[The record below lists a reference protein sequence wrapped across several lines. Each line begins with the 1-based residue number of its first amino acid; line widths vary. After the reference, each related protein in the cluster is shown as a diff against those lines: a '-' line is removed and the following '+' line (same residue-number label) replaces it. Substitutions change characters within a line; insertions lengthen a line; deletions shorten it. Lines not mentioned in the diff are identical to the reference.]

1 MKDLSGRLARW
12 SLRLQSFD
20 FQISHRKGADNVVA
34 DTLSRCVEE
43 LRLDADEALGFAT
56 TEFESAEYKEIR
68 DEIRE
73 NQDRLPDATGVT
85 PFFAVFGQHMYLHGS
100 CYKLARKLQ
109 SMTDHEIA
117 TINSQDKRQIIR
129 ERISQH
135 LHQAYERSSRQ
146 YNKRAREFHAQPGQ
160 EVYRRNFTLSDF
172 NKSYNAKFARKFAK
186 CRVVRPVGNNMFELE
201 DLAGKPIGIYHAKDL
216 RL

>member
-12 SLRLQSFD
+12 SLRLQGFD
-20 FQISHRKGADNVVA
+20 FGISHRKGADNVVA

-43 LRLDADEALGFAT
+43 LKLDADDTLGFAT
-56 TEFESAEYKEIR
+56 TEFQSAEYKEIR

-73 NQDRLPDATGVT
+73 NQARLPD
-85 PFFAVFGQHMYLHGS
+85 HMYLHGS

-109 SMTDHEIA
+109 SMTDHEVA
-117 TINSQDKRQIIR
+117 TLNCQDKRSIIR
-129 ERISQH
+129 DRIKQH

-146 YNKRAREFHAQPGQ
+146 YNKRAREFNVKPGQ
-160 EVYRRNFTLSDF
+160 EVFRRNFTLSDF
-172 NKSYNAKFARKFAK
+172 GKNYNAKFARKFVR
-186 CRVVRPVGNNMFELE
+186 CRVVKPLGNNMFELE
-201 DLAGKPIGIYHAKDL
+201 NLAGKPIGIYHAKDL

>member
-1 MKDLSGRLARW
+1 MKDISGRLARW

-20 FQISHRKGADNVVA
+20 FQIAHRKGADNVLA

-43 LRLDADEALGFAT
+43 LELDVDDALGFAT
-56 TEFESAEYKEIR
+56 TEFQS
-68 DEIRE
+68 
-73 NQDRLPDATGVT
+73 Q
-85 PFFAVFGQHMYLHGS
+85 MYLHGS

-109 SMTDHEIA
+109 SMTDHEVA
-117 TINSQDKRQIIR
+117 TLNTRDKRDIIR
-129 ERISQH
+129 ERIKEH

-146 YNKRAREFHAQPGQ
+146 YNKRAREFHARPGQ
-160 EVYRRNFTLSDF
+160 EVFRRNFTLSDF
-172 NKSYNAKFARKFAK
+172 GRNYNAKFARKFAR
-186 CRVVRPVGNNMFELE
+186 CRVVKPVGNNMFELE

>member
-1 MKDLSGRLARW
+1 MMDLSGRLARW
-12 SLRLQSFD
+12 SLQSFD

-43 LRLDADEALGFAT
+43 LKLDTDTGFVT

-73 NQDRLPDATGVT
+73 NQDRQPD
-85 PFFAVFGQHMYLHGS
+85 MCLHSS
-100 CYKLARKLQ
+100 CYKL
-109 SMTDHEIA
+109 
-117 TINSQDKRQIIR
+117 NSQDKRHIIR

-135 LHQAYERSSRQ
+135 LNQAYERSSRVD
-146 YNKRAREFHAQPGQ
+146 FHAKPGQ

-172 NKSYNAKFARKFAK
+172 NKSYNAKFVNKFAK
-186 CRVVRPVGNNMFELE
+186 CRVV
-201 DLAGKPIGIYHAKDL
+201 
-216 RL
+216 